1 MMKYFV
7 LLFILSSNIFY
18 SQLTKNNDWN
28 VAQEKAQKSGKN
40 ILIILTGSEWCK
52 PCIKMK
58 KNVLETIEFEK
69 FANESV
75 EIFEIN
81 LPRNQDLNSKVVMDY
96 QYFKNKFKTNALPSL
111 ILLDKEGNE
120 LVKMSDGLASKEKV
134 ISKLSKYN

>member
-58 KNVLETIEFEK
+58 KNVIETIEFEK

-120 LVKMSDGLASKEKV
+120 LVKISDGLASKEKV

>member
-18 SQLTKNNDWN
+18 SQLPKNNDWN

-58 KNVLETIEFEK
+58 KNVIETIEFEK

-120 LVKMSDGLASKEKV
+120 LVKISDGLASKQKV

>member
-7 LLFILSSNIFY
+7 LLFILSSSIFY

>member
-120 LVKMSDGLASKEKV
+120 LVKMSDGLASKEK
-134 ISKLSKYN
+134 

>member
-1 MMKYFV
+1 MKYFV

-18 SQLTKNNDWN
+18 SQLIKNNDWN

-58 KNVLETIEFEK
+58 KNVIETIEFEK

-120 LVKMSDGLASKEKV
+120 LVKISDGLASKEKV